1 MDAATTVILLMLA
14 VTIFALLASKI
25 GIPYPTMMVIGGLL
39 ICFVPTILPQGHG
52 GGVKSFEIPP
62 SLIFTIFLPP
72 LLYGAAWQ
80 ISWKEFWASRWPIFL
95 LAVGLVFFTTAGVA
109 ILAKLAVP
117 GFTWATAFVLGAI
130 VSPPDA
136 LAVTVI
142 AKKLHLPRKLVML
155 LEGESLVNDASALVA
170 LKFAIAAASTGYF
183 SLVQAT
189 GQFVVV
195 SAGGVVLG
203 LAIGWVVCAVHKRLS
218 DPLIEI
224 TVTFLT
230 PYAAYLLGEEMHL
243 SGVLAT
249 VSAGLYVSWQA
260 PIIMKPEVRIEA
272 NAVWNFVQF
281 IMNGFVFVF
290 VGLLLPSVVGALAT
304 AEKFTI
310 WQLIRYGVILSLG
323 IILLRMCW
331 VVPGT
336 FLPWLFRG
344 KLKRN
349 EQRPSV
355 RRALLVGWTGMR
367 GVVSLAAALA
377 LPEFLM
383 VHGAPVLDAAGNK
396 IPFPNRG
403 LIIYL
408 AFFVIL
414 VTLVAQSLTMPAVV
428 KFLGVSTAEDE
439 AAEEREA
446 RLYAARAAVTFLRDL
461 TEATDA
467 FGNVGIELRNEYE
480 RRIHHLES
488 GPSALPIE
496 LVGIDTSEMDV
507 HREAIS
513 IERQAVVEMRANQK
527 ISIEIYQK
535 LMTEIDAAEV
545 RLPGRR

>member
-14 VTIFALLASKI
+14 VTVFALLASKI
-25 GIPYPTMMVIGGLL
+25 GIPYPTMMVIGGLA
-39 ICFVPTILPQGHG
+39 ICFVPTILAGKTIQ
-52 GGVKSFEIPP
+52 SFEIPP

-80 ISWKEFWASRWPIFL
+80 ISWKEFWASRRPIFL
-95 LAVGLVFFTTAGVA
+95 LAVGLVLFTTAGVA
-109 ILAKLAVP
+109 GLAMLIIP

-142 AKKLHLPRKLVML
+142 AKKLHLPRKLVMM

-170 LKFAIAAASTGYF
+170 LKFALEAANTGHF
-183 SLVQAT
+183 SLFQAA
-189 GQFVVV
+189 GQFVIV
-195 SAGGVVLG
+195 SAGGVLLG
-203 LAIGWVVCAVHKRLS
+203 LAIGWTVCAIHKRLR

-230 PYAAYLLGEEMHL
+230 PYAAYLLGEEIHV

-249 VSAGLYVSWQA
+249 VAAGLYVSWQA

-290 VGLLLPSVVGALAT
+290 VGLLLPSVVGALAS
-304 AEKFTI
+304 ANFTT
-310 WQLIRYGVILSLG
+310 WELISYGTLLSIG
-323 IILLRMCW
+323 IVFLRMAW

-336 FLPWLFRG
+336 FLPWLLVKKVR
-344 KLKRN
+344 RT

-377 LPEFLM
+377 LPETLM
-383 VHGAPVLDAAGNK
+383 NHGRAVLDDKGAAVA
-396 IPFPNRG
+396 FPNRG

-428 KFLGVSTAEDE
+428 KFLKVTSAEDE

-446 RLYAARAAVTFLRDL
+446 RLYAARAALTFLRDL

-467 FGNVGIELRNEYE
+467 FGNVGLELRSDYE
-480 RRIHHLES
+480 RRIKHLES
-488 GPSALPIE
+488 GPIALPIE

-507 HREAIS
+507 QRETIS
-513 IERQAVVEMRANQK
+513 IERQAVIEMRANQK
-527 ISIEIYQK
+527 ISIEIYQR